1 MYLQSA
7 AMGRDATCV
16 CVSLLPPPLSWQ
28 PGRYRASLLLHFSYT
43 HKATSP
49 QVMIDRLIDTGE
61 SRSTQLFF
69 KVILMPK

>member
-1 MYLQSA
+1 
-7 AMGRDATCV
+7 
-16 CVSLLPPPLSWQ
+16 
-28 PGRYRASLLLHFSYT
+28 LLLHFSYT